1 MPRERDG
8 LARGLE
14 VEAALAAEA
23 AWELRDAVAS
33 MAGFH
38 MDADSTLD
46 LPIELGGDGS
56 LSTDKSCLFTW
67 LFLEFFRNKLSGALT
82 GLTRV
87 RRFQQDDAHVFC
99 RENQTLFG

>member
-1 MPRERDG
+1 MRRDG
-8 LARGLE
+8 LAPGLE

-56 LSTDKSCLFTW
+56 LSTDKVILDAEEHS
-67 LFLEFFRNKLSGALT
+67 LEVPAAANPLEDSSERMNRLTVMEKSWILS
-82 GLTRV
+82 
-87 RRFQQDDAHVFC
+87 
-99 RENQTLFG
+99 

>member
-56 LSTDKSCLFTW
+56 LSTDKVCLPSVLCRFAFHPSCV
-67 LFLEFFRNKLSGALT
+67 N
-82 GLTRV
+82 GL
-87 RRFQQDDAHVFC
+87 
-99 RENQTLFG
+99 LG